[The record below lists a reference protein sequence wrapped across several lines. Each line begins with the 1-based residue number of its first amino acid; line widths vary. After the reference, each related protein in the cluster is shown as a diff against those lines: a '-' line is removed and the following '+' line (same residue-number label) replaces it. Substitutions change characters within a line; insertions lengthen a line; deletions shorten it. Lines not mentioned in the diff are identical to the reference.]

1 MQRIF
6 ARAPKAALLSVP
18 LAGAIHLAMVLLA
31 GPHPEPHRMLR
42 QKAATVLRQRQ
53 PRVVVLG
60 DSRATYQICPGA
72 VEAAMGES
80 KLDLVNLSME
90 NGDSSAALAV
100 YRAFAH
106 RFAPR
111 PLVLLSVSFWS
122 INDGHPFE
130 GGSELLASL
139 AFDDRWRLFG
149 GKAACASLFTP
160 ERSLVDGCASV
171 LAGAPRDV
179 VGERGFRR
187 LDAAFDGGTSPAR
200 IEKEWL
206 RIQRT
211 WFANPVIDGV
221 RWRQT
226 VKDITTLHELGAQIV
241 LIDAPFHSV
250 LEQRLAGTPNGKA
263 MNLFQ
268 RNMDALA
275 AKLGVPLLRYTNAD
289 LEPSKVI
296 SPSRAPWTTAANS
309 QTSDG
314 NAVIHQPQEMSPGA
328 DDLHLTAS
336 APFFYDLLHLNEVGA
351 AVISRRIGE
360 DLKSLLAEE
369 RIVLDGDASPHRSVD
384 ARSFP

>member
-1 MQRIF
+1 MQRFF

-18 LAGAIHLAMVLLA
+18 LAGAIHLIIVLLV

-42 QKAATVLRQRQ
+42 QKAATVLQQRQ
-53 PRVVVLG
+53 PCVVALG
-60 DSRATYQICPGA
+60 DSRATYQICPKA
-72 VEAAMGES
+72 VEAAMPES

-111 PLVLLSVSFWS
+111 PLVLLCVSFWS

-139 AFDDRWRLFG
+139 SFDDRWRLFG

-160 ERSLVDGCASV
+160 ERSWVDGCASV
-171 LAGAPRDV
+171 FASAPRDV

-187 LDAAFDGGTSPAR
+187 LDAAFDGGTAPAR

-211 WFANPVIDGV
+211 WFADPVIDGV

-241 LIDAPFHSV
+241 LIDAPFHPV
-250 LEQRLAGTPNGKA
+250 LEQRLAGTPNGQLLREFQE
-263 MNLFQ
+263 NL
-268 RNMDALA
+268 DALA
-275 AKLGVPLLRYTNAD
+275 ATLGIPVLRYTSAD
-289 LEPSKVI
+289 LERDSAQAGVSLMTPTLDGDGSSSESREGPCPS
-296 SPSRAPWTTAANS
+296 
-309 QTSDG
+309 
-314 NAVIHQPQEMSPGA
+314 AVA
-328 DDLHLTAS
+328 LL
-336 APFFYDLLHLNEVGA
+336 FYDLLHLNEAGA
-351 AVISRRIGE
+351 VVLSRRIGE
-360 DLKSLLAEE
+360 DLQALLAEGRVTLSE
-369 RIVLDGDASPHRSVD
+369 ATGLQRSADAG
-384 ARSFP
+384 SFP

>member
-1 MQRIF
+1 MQRLF

-31 GPHPEPHRMLR
+31 GPHPVPQRMLR

-53 PRVVVLG
+53 PSVVALG
-60 DSRATYQICPGA
+60 DSRATYQICPEA
-72 VEAAMGES
+72 VEAVMREN
-80 KLDLVNLSME
+80 KFDLVNLSIE

-122 INDGHPFE
+122 INDRHPSA

-139 AFDDRWRLFG
+139 AFGDRWRLSG
-149 GKAACASLFTP
+149 WKAAWSSVFTP
-160 ERSLVDGCASV
+160 ERSLVDGWVSV
-171 LAGAPRDV
+171 FAGAPRDV

-211 WFANPVIDGV
+211 WFLDPVIDGV

-226 VKDITTLHELGAQIV
+226 VKDIRSLHELGAQIV
-241 LIDAPFHSV
+241 LIDAPFHPV
-250 LEQRLAGTPNGKA
+250 LEQRLAGTPNGQLLRRFQE
-263 MNLFQ
+263 NL
-268 RNMDALA
+268 DALA
-275 AKLGVPLLRYTNAD
+275 ARLGIPVLRYTSAD
-289 LEPSKVI
+289 LERENARAGASLMTPTLDRDGSSSQSLEGPCPS
-296 SPSRAPWTTAANS
+296 
-309 QTSDG
+309 
-314 NAVIHQPQEMSPGA
+314 AVA
-328 DDLHLTAS
+328 LL
-336 APFFYDLLHLNEVGA
+336 FYDLLHLNERGA
-351 AVISRRIGE
+351 VVLSHRVGE
-360 DLKSLLAEE
+360 DLQALLAEG
-369 RIVLDGDASPHRSVD
+369 RVTLGDAAASQRSAD